1 MKTGFFQTNFFSPD
15 YLKLLALSG
24 LLNIVP
30 GEVGGRLPPPPLRS
44 EERERFIPPD
54 GLGSVGKKETLGPS
68 LGE

>member
-1 MKTGFFQTNFFSPD
+1 M
-15 YLKLLALSG
+15 SG

-54 GLGSVGKKETLGPS
+54 GLGSVGKKGTLG
-68 LGE
+68 LELILLCFDE